1 MIIDMMY
8 SIDEG
13 RPLDPQYRQYANFY
27 KTLKSVIATGTKLG
41 FSNDIIA
48 HDYSNVMQRG
58 DTLVIADPWVSAGL
72 K

>member
-1 MIIDMMY
+1 MY

-13 RPLDPQYRQYANFY
+13 SPLDPQYRQYTNFY
-27 KTLKSVIATGTKLG
+27 KTLKSVTATGTKLG

-48 HDYSNVMQRG
+48 HDYSNVMQRD